1 MFFISSKSI
10 VFTNKYDTPTKLKML
25 DKFRDIISYSTARPI
40 FIIGTG
46 RSGTHWL
53 GYSLENH
60 PDIRATIEAKPMF
73 NLSTRIAL
81 DPNLEEKLIGRLI
94 RSYKWQILASY
105 PRRYL
110 DKTHPNIWIAE
121 KLKRAFPNAVFI
133 GIERSPYATVSSMMN
148 HKGVSAWHQRWK
160 NFPLPNRFLGITPE
174 LANIYDEIPMAA
186 KCALRWSAHHEQ
198 MQKLKEILG
207 ENILVIHYENF
218 VVNPQ
223 EVILKLER
231 FLNLSRPI
239 PMPNIN
245 VKSLDKWK
253 KQLSTMEIEQVE
265 AVVGL
270 SP

>member
-1 MFFISSKSI
+1 MASTLEKFSAPKS
-10 VFTNKYDTPTKLKML
+10 
-25 DKFRDIISYSTARPI
+25 
-40 FIIGTG
+40 
-46 RSGTHWL
+46 
-53 GYSLENH
+53 
-60 PDIRATIEAKPMF
+60 
-73 NLSTRIAL
+73 LSW
-81 DPNLEEKLIGRLI
+81 N
-94 RSYKWQILASY
+94 
-105 PRRYL
+105 
-110 DKTHPNIWIAE
+110 
-121 KLKRAFPNAVFI
+121 
-133 GIERSPYATVSSMMN
+133 YA
-148 HKGVSAWHQRWK
+148 
-160 NFPLPNRFLGITPE
+160 E